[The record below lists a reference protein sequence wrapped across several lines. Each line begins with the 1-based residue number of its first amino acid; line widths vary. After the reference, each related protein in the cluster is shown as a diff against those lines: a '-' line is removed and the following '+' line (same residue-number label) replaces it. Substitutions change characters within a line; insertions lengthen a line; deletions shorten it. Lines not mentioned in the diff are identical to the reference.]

1 VRQTANLHTGVML
14 TSALLV
20 LPFCPGFAGLLK
32 RLIRSRPH
40 PETEQSHL
48 TTDAMAHP
56 DTALLAVRR
65 ELERLTRLGLR
76 SLELTS
82 ALLRR
87 PSLEDHREVKTIETI
102 FDAVKSTMLRELRRL
117 LRHPDLSRAEI
128 LEVDRWMHRAVQMER
143 IGDHLD
149 TLRKISEERRQ
160 EPGHLLFG
168 RDLTARLDDMFA
180 RTRDELDALARWLH
194 EGSHSPYTEITER
207 HLAFLAAANEARER
221 LTSKMQDARLQP
233 RAMYYYS
240 SYLEVFE
247 RLFRHIQLVALPGS
261 ITLLDEESE
270 QEKTDAGTQNP
281 FSA

>member
-1 VRQTANLHTGVML
+1 
-14 TSALLV
+14 
-20 LPFCPGFAGLLK
+20 
-32 RLIRSRPH
+32 
-40 PETEQSHL
+40 
-48 TTDAMAHP
+48 
-56 DTALLAVRR
+56 
-65 ELERLTRLGLR
+65 
-76 SLELTS
+76 
-82 ALLRR
+82 
-87 PSLEDHREVKTIETI
+87 
-102 FDAVKSTMLRELRRL
+102 
-117 LRHPDLSRAEI
+117 
-128 LEVDRWMHRAVQMER
+128 
-143 IGDHLD
+143 
-149 TLRKISEERRQ
+149 
-160 EPGHLLFG
+160 
-168 RDLTARLDDMFA
+168 
-180 RTRDELDALARWLH
+180 LH